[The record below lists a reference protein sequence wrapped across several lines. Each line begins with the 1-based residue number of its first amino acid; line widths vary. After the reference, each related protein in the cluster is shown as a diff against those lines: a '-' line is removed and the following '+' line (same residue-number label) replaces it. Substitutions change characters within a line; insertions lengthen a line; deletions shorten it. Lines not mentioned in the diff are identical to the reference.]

1 MGAPGG
7 SEKPRGFNVRA
18 HPGAS
23 SPALSKRMSG
33 LARKN
38 TAPEMALRRALH
50 ARGLR
55 YRVVY
60 PVPGNRR
67 RTIDIAFTRRKVAVF
82 VDGCFWHGCPVHGR
96 PVLANSGW
104 WAEKL
109 AANRARDADTT
120 VWLSARGWS
129 VLRVWECTPV
139 EDAAADVVALLASEG
154 PPS

>member
-96 PVLANSGW
+96 PVVANAGW

-109 AANRARDADTT
+109 ATNKARDADTT
-120 VWLSARGWS
+120 AWLSARGW
-129 VLRVWECTPV
+129 VVVRLWECEVV
-139 EDAAADVVALLASEG
+139 EVAVAKVLSAVGDTRPLA
-154 PPS
+154 